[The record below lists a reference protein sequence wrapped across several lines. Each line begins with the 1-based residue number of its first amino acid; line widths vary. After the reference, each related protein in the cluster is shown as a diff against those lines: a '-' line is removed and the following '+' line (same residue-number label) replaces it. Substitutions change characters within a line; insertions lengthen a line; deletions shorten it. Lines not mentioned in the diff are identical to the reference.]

1 MTQCSRRRTRLRVL
15 PSSSHYISVRIAD
28 DSNARLVKRVLVHR
42 TMSCSPFPTHVSDQA
57 EQPRLGVAAVRGVFQ
72 SGVPYSGVGRE
83 DCWLFFLKHFVI
95 FLSLSRTA
103 LHSRVVSRQRV
114 DDRGIM
120 ALFPSGTN
128 HPNRPDRP
136 WSPPSLLNNE
146 YWELWV
152 RRL

>member
-1 MTQCSRRRTRLRVL
+1 MCCRVVLITFLYESQMILMHVWSSVFLYTEQCRAALSRRMSVTKQSSRGWALRRCGA
-15 PSSSHYISVRIAD
+15 SSSR
-28 DSNARLVKRVLVHR
+28 
-42 TMSCSPFPTHVSDQA
+42 
-57 EQPRLGVAAVRGVFQ
+57 
-72 SGVPYSGVGRE
+72 GVPYSGVGRE

-103 LHSRVVSRQRV
+103 WHSRVVSRQRV